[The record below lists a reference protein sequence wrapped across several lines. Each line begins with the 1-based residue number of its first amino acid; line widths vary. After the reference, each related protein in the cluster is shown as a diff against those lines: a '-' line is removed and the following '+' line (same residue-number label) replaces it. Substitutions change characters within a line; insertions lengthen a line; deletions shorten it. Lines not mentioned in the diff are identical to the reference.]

1 MPYQPHRRLASEV
14 TDDREAVLTLRF
26 VADGAA
32 AVVHVRGD
40 LDMDTS
46 PLLTELVSHVVALH
60 RPPLLVL
67 DLQHLEFFCAAG
79 IHALLRARETLLA
92 QHAHLILRDPPARA
106 RNILTITQTV
116 DLFDIQTH
124 HHHPAPR
131 LSRTSPAYSTETVT
145 NNTATAPGPPPEPA
159 GQ

>member
-1 MPYQPHRRLASEV
+1 MLYQPHRRVASEV

-26 VADGAA
+26 VTDGAV
-32 AVVHVRGD
+32 AVVQVRGD

-46 PLLTELVSHVVALH
+46 PLLTELLNHVVALH

-92 QHAHLILRDPPARA
+92 QHAHLILRDPPVRA

-116 DLFDIQTH
+116 DLFDIQTQN
-124 HHHPAPR
+124 HHPPR
-131 LSRTSPAYSTETVT
+131 PTRTSPACSAETVT
-145 NNTATAPGPPPEPA
+145 NNTATAPAPPPEPA